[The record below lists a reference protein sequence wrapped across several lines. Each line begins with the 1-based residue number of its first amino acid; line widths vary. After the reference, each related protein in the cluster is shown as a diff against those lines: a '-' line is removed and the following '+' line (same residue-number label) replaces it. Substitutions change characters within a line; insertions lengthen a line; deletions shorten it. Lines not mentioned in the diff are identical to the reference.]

1 MTIESRQT
9 VLEYS
14 EVPATYGIDNDYG
27 IEDLMALKEDVR
39 SLISLVNDSNS
50 TFTPQFGTGSPEGV
64 VTSNFNRTY
73 YDTTLSPVSVTLY
86 VNQNIGVSTGWV
98 IVV

>member
-9 VLEYS
+9 VLEYG
-14 EVPATYGIDNDYG
+14 EVPQAYNMSSEYGID
-27 IEDLMALKEDVR
+27 DLMALKEDIAA
-39 SLISLVNDSNS
+39 LISLVNDSNS
-50 TFTPQFGTGSPEGV
+50 TFTPQFGTGSPEGL

-86 VNQNIGVSTGWV
+86 VNQNVGVNTGWV